1 AAHRADV
8 DDPPPAARQHRPA
21 DHLRA
26 DEGVRQVQVHQ
37 ALPVGDALAFDRHA
51 LAAAA
56 DVVDEDVYG
65 PQFIQYLAARGLY
78 RGGRAH
84 VPRHKIDAAAERR
97 QLLPRRLPA
106 IGIATD
112 ENEVRARFGERLCHP
127 PPQATTA
134 AGDQGSFAVE
144 TKQIEYAHRVSK
156 SEIPIS
162 KSKTSSKFES
172 PK

>member
-1 AAHRADV
+1 DAARGPIGGDGTREAGQRRLGRLVVPSVNVLARDVAAHRADV

-97 QLLPRRLPA
+97 QLLPRRLQA

-112 ENEVRARFGERLCHP
+112 E
-127 PPQATTA
+127 
-134 AGDQGSFAVE
+134 
-144 TKQIEYAHRVSK
+144 
-156 SEIPIS
+156 
-162 KSKTSSKFES
+162 
-172 PK
+172 